1 MVLLEVEAIA
11 VGDYS
16 PEYGTVIVAT
26 DQGESIYLKFRN
38 GTELMPTKG
47 SELEIDQG
55 GRF

>member
-26 DQGESIYLKFRN
+26 DQGESVYLKFQN
-38 GTELMPTKG
+38 GTELMPSKG
-47 SELEIDQG
+47 TEYEFDQG